1 MHAGV
6 NPLTL
11 TAMDS
16 GFMFTYAGGSF
27 ITGQLGDRFSPVVV
41 VGLGLLGSTIC
52 LLLIVF
58 GASTSIISNV
68 ALCGTW
74 FLTCQLLHGAFQ
86 ATGGP
91 VRYFTYDVI
100 YKMLTCN
107 VSLEK
112 VNTAIMGNWFPAK
125 GRGLIF
131 GILLTSN
138 QWKPKISLSLHFQDC
153 GLAINTSATLPQHW
167 LRVIYFMR
175 ATTGAGVLYSL
186 LLSTASGPS

>member
-1 MHAGV
+1 MSLVHAGV

-27 ITGQLGDRFSPVVV
+27 ITGQLGDRFSPVAV

-91 VRYFTYDVI
+91 VRIIEAFCLESLYLI
-100 YKMLTCN
+100 MLVEYPGEHSDYGQL
-107 VSLEK
+107 VSRERTWSYL
-112 VNTAIMGNWFPAK
+112 W
-125 GRGLIF
+125 
-131 GILLTSN
+131 
-138 QWKPKISLSLHFQDC
+138 
-153 GLAINTSATLPQHW
+153 
-167 LRVIYFMR
+167 
-175 ATTGAGVLYSL
+175 
-186 LLSTASGPS
+186 

>member
-1 MHAGV
+1 MSLMHAGV

-91 VRYFTYDVI
+91 VYF
-100 YKMLTCN
+100 
-107 VSLEK
+107 
-112 VNTAIMGNWFPAK
+112 
-125 GRGLIF
+125 IF
-131 GILLTSN
+131 VWQLCEYG
-138 QWKPKISLSLHFQDC
+138 
-153 GLAINTSATLPQHW
+153 
-167 LRVIYFMR
+167 
-175 ATTGAGVLYSL
+175 
-186 LLSTASGPS
+186 

>member
-1 MHAGV
+1 MSLMHAGV

-100 YKMLTCN
+100 FKADL
-107 VSLEK
+107 
-112 VNTAIMGNWFPAK
+112 
-125 GRGLIF
+125 
-131 GILLTSN
+131 
-138 QWKPKISLSLHFQDC
+138 
-153 GLAINTSATLPQHW
+153 
-167 LRVIYFMR
+167 
-175 ATTGAGVLYSL
+175 
-186 LLSTASGPS
+186 